1 MKLSQKSGMG
11 PFKLSESIVAANQG
25 DMQAA
30 KEIMKVMAMHDGELG
45 SLKAG
50 AVALDKKDLFQIRMH
65 KMGKL
70 PDMQDLRNSIK
81 ELSRILPPGV
91 ATSVDDAGKKC
102 DSRNKQGANSYITSL
117 SYMSKGDPFLDN
129 IKLV

>member
-1 MKLSQKSGMG
+1 MKLSQTSGMG
-11 PFKLSESIVAANQG
+11 SFKLSESIVAANQG

-91 ATSVDDAGKKC
+91 ATSVDDAGK
-102 DSRNKQGANSYITSL
+102 
-117 SYMSKGDPFLDN
+117 
-129 IKLV
+129 